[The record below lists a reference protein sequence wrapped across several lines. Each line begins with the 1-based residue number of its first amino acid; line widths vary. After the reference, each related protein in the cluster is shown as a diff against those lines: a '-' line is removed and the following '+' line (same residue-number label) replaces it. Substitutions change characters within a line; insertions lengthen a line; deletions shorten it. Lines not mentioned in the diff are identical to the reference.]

1 MHPLSMILLACLL
14 GGLISMAAAA
24 AVVFRLSHRA
34 TAVLVAFAAGVM
46 LSSAFLHVLPEA
58 FGSLHEDSHAVSA
71 QLAEP
76 MPEHPH
82 DHEHDHEHDHSGQ
95 APSAA
100 VPEVAHHHHGGPA
113 ATLFAVM
120 LATLFAFFTLERLAL
135 WRHSHGDCK
144 AHDGHHATVTAP
156 LLILVGDGFHNFV
169 DGVLIAAAFIAD
181 PMLGITTTVA
191 IIAHEVPQE
200 MGDFVLLKNAGWSN
214 AKAFLAN
221 AASSLSAVLGGV
233 LGFFILSSVSAA
245 LPYVLVI
252 AASSFIYVAL
262 ADIFPLLHKQGD
274 SFVRQS
280 LWIAAGVA
288 VVPLVGWLTH

>member
-1 MHPLSMILLACLL
+1 MSTLSMILLACLA

-24 AVVFRLSHRA
+24 AVVFRFSRQS
-34 TAVLVAFAAGVM
+34 TAILVAFAAGVM
-46 LSSAFLHVLPEA
+46 LSSAFLHILPEA
-58 FGSLHEDSHAVSA
+58 FNSLPPVDIHAG
-71 QLAEP
+71 
-76 MPEHPH
+76 H
-82 DHEHDHEHDHSGQ
+82 DHGPDDQ
-95 APSAA
+95 AAIAA
-100 VPEVAHHHHGGPA
+100 EEDAHAGHNHGGPA

-120 LATLFAFFTLERLAL
+120 LTTLFVFFALERLAL
-135 WRHSHGDCK
+135 WRHSHGDCS

-156 LLILVGDGFHNFV
+156 PLILIGDAFHNFV

-181 PMLGITTTVA
+181 PMLGMTTTVA

-200 MGDFVLLKNAGWSN
+200 MGDFVLLRNAGWSN
-214 AKAFLAN
+214 SKAFIAN
-221 AASSLSAVLGGV
+221 AGSSLSSLLGGA
-233 LGFFILSSVSAA
+233 LGFFALSTADFV

-280 LWIAAGVA
+280 LLIAAGVA
-288 VVPLVGWLTH
+288 VVPVVGWFTH

>member
-1 MHPLSMILLACLL
+1 MSTLSMILLACLA

-24 AVVFRLSHRA
+24 AVVFRFSRQS
-34 TAVLVAFAAGVM
+34 TAILVAFAAGVM
-46 LSSAFLHVLPEA
+46 LSSAFLHILPEA
-58 FGSLHEDSHAVSA
+58 FSSLPPVDIHAG
-71 QLAEP
+71 
-76 MPEHPH
+76 H
-82 DHEHDHEHDHSGQ
+82 DHGPDDQ
-95 APSAA
+95 AAIAA
-100 VPEVAHHHHGGPA
+100 EEDAHAGHNHGGPA

-120 LATLFAFFTLERLAL
+120 LATLFVFFALERLAL
-135 WRHSHGDCK
+135 WRHSHGDCS

-156 LLILVGDGFHNFV
+156 PLILIGDAFHNFV

-181 PMLGITTTVA
+181 PMLGMTTTVA

-200 MGDFVLLKNAGWSN
+200 MGDFVLLRNAGWSN
-214 AKAFLAN
+214 TKAFIAN
-221 AASSLSAVLGGV
+221 AGSSLSSLLGGA
-233 LGFFILSSVSAA
+233 LGFFALSTADFV

-280 LWIAAGVA
+280 LLIAAGVA
-288 VVPLVGWLTH
+288 VVPVVGWFTH